1 MKFLH
6 LSDLHLGKRLIDVSL
21 YEDQAYILDEIV
33 RVAGDEQVQAVLIAG
48 DVYDRSNPS
57 SEAMALFGRFVHRLT
72 QLGCKV
78 LVISGNHDSS
88 ERVAYFGELV
98 SDAGVYLSP
107 VYNGHI
113 SPIETADE
121 YGPVAFYLMPFIH
134 YEAARRFFPD
144 AKIENAND
152 AAKLVLDEIRPDPA
166 FRNVILSHQLILGSV
181 FDEREQRS
189 VGTLDNVDAEL
200 YDAFDYVA
208 LGHIHKAQNVGRDNG
223 TMRYCGTPLK
233 YSKKEAL
240 SEKSVTVV
248 ELREKGSVSVR
259 TVPLTPL
266 RELRLIRGS
275 FDAVME
281 RGPEPGTEGDYFFI
295 TLTDDE
301 DILHAASR
309 LRERFGLVL
318 DVDFDNARTRS
329 EAGLSIDGI
338 PDIEEKTPL
347 ELIMELY
354 RLTHSTDMSE
364 EARAFTEKM
373 IRETEGFD
381 L

>member
-6 LSDLHLGKRLIDVSL
+6 LSDLHLGKRLIDVSML
-21 YEDQAYILDEIV
+21 EDQAHILGEIV
-33 RVAGDEQVQAVLIAG
+33 RIAEEEKVQAVLISG
-48 DVYDRSNPS
+48 DIYDRGNPP

-72 QLGCKV
+72 RLGCKV

-98 SDAGVYLSP
+98 CDSGVYLSP
-107 VYNGHI
+107 VYSGHI
-113 SPIETADE
+113 SPVETSDE
-121 YGPVAFYLMPFIH
+121 YGVVAFYLMPFIH
-134 YEAARRFFPD
+134 PEAARRFFPD
-144 AKIENAND
+144 EKCENAND
-152 AAKLVLDEIRPDPA
+152 AAALVLGEIHPDPA
-166 FRNVILSHQLILGSV
+166 HRSVILSHQLIFGSE

-189 VGTLDNVDAEL
+189 VGTLDNVSAAL

-208 LGHIHKAQNVGRDNG
+208 LGHIHKAQNVGREDG

-240 SEKSVTVV
+240 SEKTVTVV
-248 ELREKGSVSVR
+248 ELREKGDISVR
-259 TVPLTPL
+259 TVPLKPL
-266 RELRLIRGS
+266 REMRLVRGS
-275 FDAVME
+275 FDEVMD
-281 RGPEPGTEGDYFFI
+281 RGPAPGTEGDYFFI

-318 DVDFDNARTRS
+318 DVEFDNARTRS
-329 EAGLSIDGI
+329 DREFAVDGI
-338 PDIEEKTPL
+338 PDVEQKTPL
-347 ELIMELY
+347 ELITELY
-354 RLTHSTDMSE
+354 RLTHGTDMSD

-373 IRETEGFD
+373 LRETEGFEE
-381 L
+381 

>member
-6 LSDLHLGKRLIDVSL
+6 LSDLHLGKRLIDMSL
-21 YEDQAYILDEIV
+21 LEDQEHILDEIV
-33 RVAGDEQVQAVLIAG
+33 RVAKEEEVKAVLISG
-48 DVYDRSNPS
+48 DIYDRSNPA
-57 SEAMALFGRFVHRLT
+57 SEAMALFSRFVHCLK
-72 QLGCKV
+72 QLGCLV

-98 SDAGVYLSP
+98 CDSGVFLSP

-113 SPIETADE
+113 SPVETSDD
-121 YGPVAFYLMPFIH
+121 YGVVAFYLMPYIH
-134 YEAARRFFPD
+134 PDVVRHFFPD
-144 AKIENAND
+144 EKCENAND
-152 AAKLVLDEIRPDPA
+152 AAALVLGEIHPNPA
-166 FRNVILSHQLILGSV
+166 HRNVILSHQLIFGSE

-189 VGTLDNVDAEL
+189 VGTLDNVDAAL
-200 YDAFDYVA
+200 YEAFDYVA
-208 LGHIHKAQNVGRDNG
+208 LGHIHKAQNVGRPDG
-223 TMRYCGTPLK
+223 TMRYCGTPMK

-248 ELREKGSVSVR
+248 ELREKGDVSVR
-259 TVPLTPL
+259 TVQLTPL
-266 RELRLIRGS
+266 REMRLVRGS
-275 FDAVME
+275 FDEVIT
-281 RGPEPGTEGDYFFI
+281 RGPESGTEGDYFFI

-309 LRERFGLVL
+309 LRERFGRVL

-329 EAGLSIDGI
+329 DSELTIDGI
-338 PDIEEKTPL
+338 PDIEQKSPL

-354 RLTHSTDMSE
+354 RLTHSTDMSD

-373 IRETEGFD
+373 IRETEGFEG
-381 L
+381 